1 MGREALGMVLKLY
14 CAMLVGIAIGAGVAL
29 VLAARELED
38 VVPAETQTM
47 PVTPA
52 NGPAIGA

>member
-1 MGREALGMVLKLY
+1 MVLKLY

-38 VVPAETQTM
+38 AVPAEAQTT